1 TTSPSPDKP
10 AVRTTASPIPEA
22 TRRSFAGQPLGLLVG
37 TLAALGLVGY
47 GFSTLSGTRRPPG
60 TSGVAR
66 GAAALSAAAC
76 AGLYV
81 WGAAHLFLDET
92 GTSQACQSAASSSE
106 FSSVN
111 RYSVSYLPP
120 SLSCHLADGRSYDA
134 AVPSYVAPAMTGS
147 VIAVTL
153 TIIATVESRHSNRH
167 HARKEKKL

>member
-1 TTSPSPDKP
+1 M
-10 AVRTTASPIPEA
+10 
-22 TRRSFAGQPLGLLVG
+22 
-37 TLAALGLVGY
+37 
-47 GFSTLSGTRRPPG
+47 
-60 TSGVAR
+60 
-66 GAAALSAAAC
+66 
-76 AGLYV
+76 

-134 AVPSYVAPAMTGS
+134 AVPSYVAPAMTGFA

>member
-1 TTSPSPDKP
+1 MS
-10 AVRTTASPIPEA
+10 AMVTASEYPAAVPL
-22 TRRSFAGQPLGLLVG
+22 GLGLLVG

-134 AVPSYVAPAMTGS
+134 AVPSYVAPAMTGFA